1 MEDATRS
8 PRDVRDQ
15 LHGNFS
21 ATVLF
26 PLSESTK
33 SLILSDP
40 EHSDLTHGVRRLV
53 QHSEVI
59 WMPPF
64 GTFSIVLKC
73 SPTVALKIVLNLDNF
88 TEYTTLQYLE
98 IHKPNIPA
106 PRPLGLIRLGKCI
119 LIFMS
124 LMPGTT
130 LGAVWQELDDS
141 LKRSVQQQLNDI
153 FVELRSMNRPEDSP
167 LGGVSG
173 EGCQDLRRHVR
184 HTKTPIWTT
193 KDFDDWQFSNPHFGS
208 LIYIEALRRLS
219 PPFSERHVLSHN
231 DLRPDN
237 ITVKFEDGQCRV
249 TGIIDW
255 QFAGFYPEYYESTKV
270 MNGLSTNESSDWYL
284 FIPECISPIHDPQ
297 KWLLDALWWKHVE

>member
-1 MEDATRS
+1 
-8 PRDVRDQ
+8 
-15 LHGNFS
+15 
-21 ATVLF
+21 
-26 PLSESTK
+26 
-33 SLILSDP
+33 
-40 EHSDLTHGVRRLV
+40 
-53 QHSEVI
+53 
-59 WMPPF
+59 MPPF

-130 LGAVWQELDDS
+130 LGVVWQELDDS

-153 FVELRSMNRPEDSP
+153 LIELRSTSRPEDSP

-184 HTKTPIWTT
+184 HTKIPIWTT

-208 LIYIEALRRLS
+208 PIYIEALRRLS
-219 PPFSERHVLSHN
+219 PPLSQRHVLTHN

-237 ITVKFEDGQCRV
+237 ITVKFEDGKCRV

-255 QFAGFYPEYYESTKV
+255 QYAGFYPEYYDSTKV
-270 MNGLSTNESSDWYL
+270 MNGLSTNEGSDWYL
-284 FIPECISPIHDPQ
+284 YIPECISPLQNAQ